1 MEVAE
6 HGVHASAARAI
17 TVVSTMS
24 GADYQQW
31 EPVFPEWGEARNAFD
46 ELVDDLS
53 LPAGAIVAD
62 VSLEGVV
69 SNLFEGESDKV
80 VACNNLSGSFV
91 NIINGLASSPFASV
105 PRLHV
110 FCVNFCLAITALNKL
125 THPRDPKSN
134 RKCKS
139 NLNHMFWI

>member
-1 MEVAE
+1 MESQVQTLLKASRVAIDSVNARGSTIAARLRNIPARVMEVAE

-24 GADYQQW
+24 GADYRQW

-53 LPAGAIVAD
+53 LPADAIIAD

-69 SNLFEGESDKV
+69 SNLFGAESD
-80 VACNNLSGSFV
+80 
-91 NIINGLASSPFASV
+91 
-105 PRLHV
+105 
-110 FCVNFCLAITALNKL
+110 
-125 THPRDPKSN
+125 
-134 RKCKS
+134 
-139 NLNHMFWI
+139 